1 MGHQDDLLDAGGDGF
16 AHHILDQRLVDHGQ
30 HLLGDGLGGGQ
41 HAGTQTGNGENG
53 LANNERCLFHG
64 VSPKIQSGLMIPEEK

>member
-53 LANNERCLFHG
+53 LRTTSG
-64 VSPKIQSGLMIPEEK
+64 VFFME